1 MNNTK
6 GLAEQLARFVED
18 TALPMALHWEVIDW
32 IESKAFLVMH
42 SAYFTIDP
50 ECEFVRINNVCFD
63 YFGYTGHEAMVAVAK
78 VRFDDADWEEIE
90 RAIESRVMF
99 YDAKIILCS
108 IHQFSR
114 FYWELN
120 REYENIRLVQLKSM
134 G

>member
-1 MNNTK
+1 
-6 GLAEQLARFVED
+6 
-18 TALPMALHWEVIDW
+18 
-32 IESKAFLVMH
+32 
-42 SAYFTIDP
+42 
-50 ECEFVRINNVCFD
+50 
-63 YFGYTGHEAMVAVAK
+63 MVAVAK